1 MKHEEIN
8 GNHFIILSRRN
19 LQSLLA
25 KLDGHPPDSAC
36 MIGGGSDALGFFVK
50 AEEDDV
56 HYADRVVPSGWKPYG
71 VMHPDTERAIRKE
84 NDGRNVDTTH

>member
-8 GNHFIILSRRN
+8 GKHFLILSRRN
-19 LQSLLA
+19 LLSLLA

-36 MIGGGSDALGFFVK
+36 IIGGGTDALGFFVK

-56 HYADRVVPSGWKPYG
+56 HYADRGYPKWGE
-71 VMHPDTERAIRKE
+71 MHPDTEEAMKR
-84 NDGRNVDTTH
+84 GVQ